1 MAVPFTVLSYGENH
15 YEVNGRYNS
24 SAPITPIAPIVK
36 ASKTNGHR
44 MTTHAEE
51 NAIRKLPPLPRHK
64 KLKRV
69 DLLVIRA
76 NKVTIG
82 SSKPCFHCLLKMKS
96 LPSKGYIIERVFFS
110 TCDGSIVVYKLDEL
124 LYSDSQHLSAYY
136 RDNSYKEKDK
146 EKDKEK
152 EKDKDK
158 EKDKKDRGLYRK
170 IEM

>member
-1 MAVPFTVLSYGENH
+1 
-15 YEVNGRYNS
+15 
-24 SAPITPIAPIVK
+24 
-36 ASKTNGHR
+36 

-82 SSKPCFHCLLKMKS
+82 SSKPCFHCLLKMKN

-110 TCDGSIVVYKLDEL
+110 TCDGNIEMYKLDDL
-124 LYSDSQHLSAYY
+124 LYNESLHVSAYY
-136 RDNSYKEKDK
+136 R
-146 EKDKEK
+146 
-152 EKDKDK
+152 
-158 EKDKKDRGLYRK
+158 
-170 IEM
+170 

>member
-1 MAVPFTVLSYGENH
+1 MP
-15 YEVNGRYNS
+15 
-24 SAPITPIAPIVK
+24 
-36 ASKTNGHR
+36 SKSNGHR

-82 SSKPCFHCLLKMKS
+82 NSKPCFHCLLKMKS

-110 TCDGSIVVYKLDEL
+110 TCDGSILAYKLDEL
-124 LYSDSQHLSAYY
+124 LYSESQHFSAYY
-136 RDNSYKEKDK
+136 RDNSYKEKD
-146 EKDKEK
+146 
-152 EKDKDK
+152 
-158 EKDKKDRGLYRK
+158 RGLDRK
-170 IEM
+170 TNVRIL